1 VKGRPGPEGPGRR
14 RGPGNPEGVP
24 RSVGRGP
31 GNPEGV
37 PRSAGRGPGNPGG
50 VPRTVG
56 ARSDP
61 SVGRT
66 GLWLTVGVVAISTSP
81 ILVRLAAM
89 PALALAFWRCL
100 AGAVVLAPFAS
111 RGRGRRRLDQGDLL
125 RLAASGL
132 FLAAHFALWNASLAL
147 TSVAAATTLVSCTPL
162 FVGLGSGL
170 LGEAPDRRTWTGIV
184 VATAGAAVIGAGDAG
199 GSGPGPNPLLGDVLA
214 FAGAAAMAAYLLLGR
229 VVRRR
234 LTVSA
239 YAASVY
245 GMAAAA
251 LLAACLL
258 TGASLGGYRAGSW
271 LALAGVVVGPQLL
284 GHTVFNSLLASV
296 RASVVAVALLL
307 EPVAATLLAWLLFDE
322 LPSPAFW
329 VGAPLVLPG
338 VWLATT
344 GPRRM

>member
-1 VKGRPGPEGPGRR
+1 VNDRR
-14 RGPGNPEGVP
+14 ASEQAVAAP
-24 RSVGRGP
+24 
-31 GNPEGV
+31 
-37 PRSAGRGPGNPGG
+37 A
-50 VPRTVG
+50 
-56 ARSDP
+56 A
-61 SVGRT
+61 GRT
-66 GLWLTVGVVAISTSP
+66 GLWLAVGVVAISTSP
-81 ILVRLAAM
+81 ILVRVAAM

-100 AGAVVLAPFAS
+100 AGAVVLAPFAA
-111 RGRGRRRLDQGDLL
+111 RGPARRRLHRADLA
-125 RLAASGL
+125 RLAASGV

-170 LGEAPDRRTWTGIV
+170 LGEPPDRRTWIGIV
-184 VATAGAAVIGAGDAG
+184 VATAGAVVIGLGDAA
-199 GSGPGPNPLLGDVLA
+199 GSGPGPNPILGDLLA
-214 FAGAAAMAAYLLLGR
+214 FAGAAAVAVYLLLGR

-234 LTVSA
+234 LTLSA

-245 GMAAAA
+245 GTAAAV
-251 LLAACLL
+251 LLPACLL

-284 GHTVFNSLLASV
+284 GHTVFNGLLASV

-307 EPVAATLLAWLLFDE
+307 EPVAATLLAWWLFEE
-322 LPSPAFW
+322 LPAALFW
-329 VGAPLVLPG
+329 VGGPLTLAG